1 MARTRIDR
9 CARRLLGRCVAFT
22 AILAAALL
30 VLDGVRADGSWRD
43 RAFRRFGRQPPP
55 VRRPPPHH
63 SHGTEPT
70 PQQAVAKF
78 AFSPPPPH
86 RTQGGTRAPPVGIS
100 CTDET
105 LLLQRHNAYRALHGA
120 PALTWSPTLAA
131 TAQTYAAT
139 LAANECRLMHADQS
153 SVAWADKWG
162 ENLGMAWTTSPDG
175 IDQSCVSSLDRWY
188 NEVVDYLFTSTPWTS
203 NSATGKVIGHFTQ
216 VVWKSTS
223 TLGCGVATGLMSGG
237 ATCKAIVCRYQ
248 APGNFV
254 TDAQFLANVLPKA
267 TPPSPPRPPSPRPPS
282 PRPPSPKP
290 LPPRPRP
297 PSPAPPPRPPP
308 SPPPPRPPP
317 PPLPPGVVLSPSPPP
332 SPKPPSPAPPR
343 PPRPPRASPPPV
355 PSPPPR
361 PPPPPS
367 PAPSPRPPNP
377 APVVVVS
384 GGCPDQ
390 AATLALINSYRTAH
404 QALALTWDTTLAAAA
419 QAWANG
425 LTSTGSCNFGYAPQ
439 PSNWLE
445 WWTELLDGA
454 AASPSSALNRTCAAS
469 VDQFYKESANYV
481 FSSTPFTTNQAK
493 MVYRF
498 TGLVWKA
505 STRIGCGAAY
515 GAWGATGS
523 CKVVV
528 CRLMAAGNFIGDDWF
543 SANVFP
549 KLTTG

>member
-1 MARTRIDR
+1 MHIARDSW
-9 CARRLLGRCVAFT
+9 
-22 AILAAALL
+22 IL
-30 VLDGVRADGSWRD
+30 
-43 RAFRRFGRQPPP
+43 
-55 VRRPPPHH
+55 RPMRNHKKYLAN
-63 SHGTEPT
+63 HGTEPT

-139 LAANECRLMHADQS
+139 LAANECILVHADQS
-153 SVAWADKWG
+153 SVAFADKWG

-175 IDQSCVSSLDRWY
+175 IDQNCVDSLDRWY

-203 NSATGKVIGHFTQ
+203 NSATGKV
-216 VVWKSTS
+216 VWKSS
-223 TLGCGVATGLMSGG
+223 GTLGCGVATGLMSGG

-254 TDAQFLANVLPKA
+254 TDAQFLANGLAPVAAPPAVPCAPTAAPAVPRAFTSQPPA
-267 TPPSPPRPPSPRPPS
+267 TVAHPAAAPAAFPAVPAA
-282 PRPPSPKP
+282 
-290 LPPRPRP
+290 
-297 PSPAPPPRPPP
+297 PAP
-308 SPPPPRPPP
+308 
-317 PPLPPGVVLSPSPPP
+317 
-332 SPKPPSPAPPR
+332 AAA
-343 PPRPPRASPPPV
+343 AS
-355 PSPPPR
+355 
-361 PPPPPS
+361 
-367 PAPSPRPPNP
+367 AAGP

-390 AATLALINSYRTAH
+390 AS
-404 QALALTWDTTLAAAA
+404 
-419 QAWANG
+419 WANG
-425 LTSTGSCNFGYAPQ
+425 LTSTGSCNYGFAPQ
-439 PSNWLE
+439 PANWLE

-469 VDQFYKESANYV
+469 VDQFYKESVNYV
-481 FSSTPFTTNQAK
+481 FSSTPYTTNQNSN
-493 MVYRF
+493 VFRF

-543 SANVFP
+543 TANVFP